1 MLRFNIIYS
10 FAVNFQVLHVETTPY
25 FPLRSTTANTLFILY
40 TVCTFTCV
48 KMICLYQILRK
59 YGTPKPNKNKYSKAG
74 KEQHQGKVVS
84 TKRPITKP
92 PTKEKSVLNSVR

>member
-1 MLRFNIIYS
+1 MS
-10 FAVNFQVLHVETTPY
+10 
-25 FPLRSTTANTLFILY
+25 
-40 TVCTFTCV
+40 
-48 KMICLYQILRK
+48 KMISLCQILRK

>member
-1 MLRFNIIYS
+1 MMFD
-10 FAVNFQVLHVETTPY
+10 VETP
-25 FPLRSTTANTLFILY
+25 FIA
-40 TVCTFTCV
+40 CAFTRV
-48 KMICLYQILRK
+48 KCNRLHQILRK

-92 PTKEKSVLNSVR
+92 PTKEKSVLNSVRSVVQATL

>member
-1 MLRFNIIYS
+1 MFLLTCVNIIY
-10 FAVNFQVLHVETTPY
+10 
-25 FPLRSTTANTLFILY
+25 
-40 TVCTFTCV
+40 
-48 KMICLYQILRK
+48 LYQILRK